1 MRLDSAPALH
11 LGYCTNVHPGEAL
24 ADVRHTLETDV
35 CAVRDRVAPGR
46 PFGLGL
52 RLGNDAATTLATDAA
67 ARADFVAQLERDALY
82 VFTVNG
88 FPYGDFAAQRV
99 KAEVYRPDWRDPE
112 RRAYTRRVAE
122 VLAALPGPGTRTI
135 STVAGGF
142 KPETASPEDR
152 RALVA
157 GLLGS
162 AQDLAEIADRTGVS
176 IRLCL
181 EPEPFTTLETTAEVI
196 ELFTRDLLPSGEAA
210 RRHLGLCYDCCHQA
224 VQFEDPVESLRALA
238 AAGVPIGKVQVSS
251 ALVLPHPADPE
262 ARAALFDFI
271 EPRFLHQ
278 VVGRFAGAGALRR
291 AVDLPEVRAD
301 AAAWALAESWRC
313 HFHVPIGW
321 AGGERLSTTR
331 ADWQAAVRHAAAT
344 GLTTH
349 FEVETY
355 TWGVLPAAER
365 SAHLAAA
372 GGGLTAALAD
382 ELRALIDVLTPPA

>member
-1 MRLDSAPALH
+1 MRLDSASALH

-24 ADVRHTLETDV
+24 ADVRRTLETHV

-46 PFGLGL
+46 SFGLGL

-67 ARADFVAQLERDALY
+67 ARAAFVAQLERDALY

-88 FPYGDFAAQRV
+88 FPYGDFAADRV

-122 VLAALPGPGTRTI
+122 VLAAMPGPSERTI

-142 KPETASPEDR
+142 KPETSTPESR
-152 RALVA
+152 RAMVA

-181 EPEPFTTLETTAEVI
+181 EPEPFTTLETTAEAVD
-196 ELFTRDLLPSGEAA
+196 LFTRDLLPAGEAA

-224 VQFEDPVESLRALA
+224 VQYEDPVESLRALA

-251 ALVLPHPADPE
+251 ALVVPHPADAA
-262 ARAALFDFI
+262 ARDALFGFI

-278 VVGRFAGAGALRR
+278 VVGRFAGGALRR

-301 AAAWALAESWRC
+301 AAAWAEAESWRC

-331 ADWQAAVRHAAAT
+331 ADWQAAVRYAASA

-355 TWGVLPAAER
+355 TWGVLPESARA
-365 SAHLAAA
+365 AHLAAS
-372 GGGLTAALAD
+372 GGALTDALAD
-382 ELRALIDVLTPPA
+382 ELRALVEVLAPPA